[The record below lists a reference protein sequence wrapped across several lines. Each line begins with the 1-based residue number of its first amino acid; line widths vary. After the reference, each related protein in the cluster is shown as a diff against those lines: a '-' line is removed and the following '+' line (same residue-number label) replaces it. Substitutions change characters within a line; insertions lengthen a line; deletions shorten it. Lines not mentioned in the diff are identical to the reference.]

1 MRGTLATGF
10 NSSQSCK
17 IIETENTC
25 KRVKHFKF
33 SFCSLPYDFLWSL
46 VQQDPTL
53 LLCYLALL
61 RWRQNVTAFA
71 WPLLQTGG
79 LMFLPSVIWGRSQDG
94 LCLWLLVPW
103 VSYSCHAPVTRLEVK
118 PYDRTCARWCFSEGR
133 PTGHLGKKW
142 CGMGGWV
149 FPVAGAQIPTCIIA
163 AAGSDD
169 HTESRNGTATTKLN
183 LV

>member
-1 MRGTLATGF
+1 MRGTWATGF

-71 WPLLQTGG
+71 CTLLQTGG
-79 LMFLPSVIWGRSQDG
+79 LMFLPSVIWWAAPVVSSPMTLLLLSCSCHTAGSETVWQGLCQMAFFWGQAHRALGKEVVCHGQVSFPSGRSSNPHLYHCSRWIRRTHWEQK
-94 LCLWLLVPW
+94 W
-103 VSYSCHAPVTRLEVK
+103 SCNNQA
-118 PYDRTCARWCFSEGR
+118 
-133 PTGHLGKKW
+133 
-142 CGMGGWV
+142 
-149 FPVAGAQIPTCIIA
+149 
-163 AAGSDD
+163 
-169 HTESRNGTATTKLN
+169 
-183 LV
+183 